1 MGRGSIAEERRRVG
15 AVEVTTR
22 LLFHVEHQAGTTR
35 APWASHPGHGWIG
48 ATLLV
53 VLAPSP
59 APIYKVRVD
68 WSERDKRVLW
78 HPFTQAAEWTAGT
91 PLVIERGEGN
101 YLIDTEGRRYFDGVS
116 SLWVTT
122 HGHGV
127 VAEAIA
133 AQARL
138 LDHSTMLG
146 LTHPRGIELAERL
159 VAIAPPGLTRVFY
172 SDSGSTAVEIAL
184 KQAFQYC
191 AQTGQ
196 PQRRRFIHLAE
207 SYHGDTLGAVG
218 VGGMSL
224 FHRIFGPLIVAG
236 IPVPTPAL
244 HPETALRD
252 LDQTLRDHGHEVA
265 AMVIEPLI
273 QGAAGM
279 LVHPRGYLKAAA
291 DLCRLH
297 GVLLIVDEVATGF
310 GRTGTMFAS
319 EQEGI
324 QPDFMCLAKGLTAG
338 ALPLAATLSTER
350 IYQAFVAPRAEQQTF
365 FHGHTFTG
373 NPIACAAA
381 LANLDLMAQPG
392 FFEKV
397 NAAAATMAEHLA
409 RLRALPVVHH
419 VRQVGMMAG
428 IELRD
433 IEGTPLPA
441 DQFFGSLVCE
451 RARAHGVILRP
462 LGDVIVWMPPLT
474 STVDDLALLAHATR
488 AAIEETLP

>member
-1 MGRGSIAEERRRVG
+1 V
-15 AVEVTTR
+15 
-22 LLFHVEHQAGTTR
+22 FHVEHSQGDRHTR
-35 APWASHPGHGWIG
+35 HARTA
-48 ATLLV
+48 ATLPV
-53 VLAPSP
+53 VLAPLS
-59 APIYKVRVD
+59 APIYKVHVD

-78 HPFTQAAEWTAGT
+78 HPFTQAAEWNAGA

-101 YLIDTEGRRYFDGVS
+101 YLIDTAGRRYFDGVS

-122 HGHGV
+122 HGHGA
-127 VAEAIA
+127 VADAIA

-159 VAIAPPGLTRVFY
+159 IAIAPVGLSRVFY

-224 FHRIFGPLIVAG
+224 FHRVFGPLIVAG
-236 IPVPTPAL
+236 ISVPTPGL
-244 HPETALRD
+244 HPDSALAALER
-252 LDQTLRDHGHEVA
+252 TLRDHGHEVA

-291 DLCRLH
+291 ALCRAH

-310 GRTGTMFAS
+310 GRTGTMFAC
-319 EQEGI
+319 EQEGVS
-324 QPDFMCLAKGLTAG
+324 PDFMCLAKGLTAG

-381 LANLDLMAQPG
+381 LANLDRMAMPG
-392 FFEKV
+392 FFDRV
-397 NAAAATMAEHLA
+397 NAAAAALAGHLD
-409 RLRALPVVHH
+409 RIRALPVVYQ

-428 IELRD
+428 IELR
-433 IEGTPLPA
+433 ETNGTPLPVER
-441 DQFFGSLVCE
+441 FFGSVVCE
-451 RARAHGVILRP
+451 QARTHGVILRP

-474 STVDDLALLAHATR
+474 STTEDLALLAHATQL
-488 AAIEETLP
+488 AIEETLP